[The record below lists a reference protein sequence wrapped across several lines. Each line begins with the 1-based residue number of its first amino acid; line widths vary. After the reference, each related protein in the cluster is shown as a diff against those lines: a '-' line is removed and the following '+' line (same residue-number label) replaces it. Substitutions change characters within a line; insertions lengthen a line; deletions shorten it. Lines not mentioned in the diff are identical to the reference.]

1 MIFPSRIPALKVVR
15 PSGVLLAALCL
26 AALPSRA
33 QILLPVIESATVNY
47 SPTPNQLTI
56 TGKNLAPEKGSPI
69 LTLDG
74 TALSLISHNS
84 TVVVAKLPNG
94 LAPGSYNLSLRTS
107 ILPVL
112 GQSAP
117 FTVTIGTTGPTGPQ
131 GPPGEQGPAGS
142 QGPQGNPGSTG
153 AAGPAGGQV
162 WSSNSKL
169 PASIQDPYELVA
181 PPSGV
186 GSALLQAGSNLE
198 AVALPLPQ
206 SCTASNFSV
215 TVLGASGTS
224 QLGVFLGASDAAS
237 LPLSDINKLPL
248 GCSATAS
255 NGAVVTCTSAASAA
269 LAAPTNLSIYI
280 SAGEDPTAFQ
290 NATVLTSFICQ

>member
-56 TGKNLAPEKGSPI
+56 TGKSLAPEKGAPSV
-69 LTLDG
+69 TLDG

-153 AAGPAGGQV
+153 ATGPAGGQV
-162 WSSNSKL
+162 WSGNSLL
-169 PASIQDPYELVA
+169 PAGFDTYASFGTL
-181 PPSGV
+181 SGIGGTYV
-186 GSALLQAGSNLE
+186 TNGEGLQTILQVPE
-198 AVALPLPQ
+198 A
-206 SCTASNFSV
+206 CTAGNYTV
-215 TVLGASGTS
+215 TIFGAKGTSTIESGIAASGTFNDGWYD
-224 QLGVFLGASDAAS
+224 LLV
-237 LPLSDINKLPL
+237 
-248 GCSATAS
+248 CTVTAN
-255 NGAVVTCTSAASAA
+255 NGATVGCTSAATAS
-269 LAAPTNLSIYI
+269 LAKGLQITNTIL
-280 SAGEDPTAFQ
+280 
-290 NATVLTSFICQ
+290 NASNPSDFDNVHILTSFVCK